1 MIAKLLTSPWSFM
14 HTQDRTGLAIILS
27 LIALTLF
34 DGMGLII
41 KHLSN
46 NYSATELAAWRNIF
60 GLIPT
65 LIALWSSRKWRTNG
79 KVLKIR
85 QWKLALLR
93 GAIVT
98 FAQVSFYISLGLM
111 AFATASTI
119 SYATALFT
127 TALAIPV
134 LGERVGW
141 VRWSAVLV
149 GFLGVIMVIQPGA
162 EGFSSY
168 TLFPL
173 AAAVF
178 YALVGVT
185 ARLFDD
191 DVPSAVVNLYSSFSS
206 VVGAVLITYF
216 WGGFNS
222 IPSTTDMVWIILM
235 GGLGGTAVLLLVI
248 SYRMTEQSNLAPFS
262 YFGIPLS
269 FVLGWL
275 FFNEAPWNSLFPGGI
290 LIAAAGLLIVWRE
303 RSQDKNNTLR

>member
-1 MIAKLLTSPWSFM
+1 M
-14 HTQDRTGLAIILS
+14 HAQDRTGLAITLS
-27 LIALTLF
+27 LISLTLF

-46 NYSATELAAWRNIF
+46 DYSATELTVWRNLF
-60 GLIPT
+60 GLFPM
-65 LIALWSSRKWRTNG
+65 LIALWSSRTWRTSG
-79 KVLKIR
+79 KTLKIR

-98 FAQVSFYISLGLM
+98 FAQLSFYISLGVM

-119 SYATALFT
+119 SYSTALFT
-127 TALAIPV
+127 TAFAIII
-134 LGERVGW
+134 LGERIGW
-141 VRWSAVLV
+141 VRWSAVLI
-149 GFLGVIMVIQPGA
+149 GFLGVIMVMQPGA
-162 EGFSSY
+162 EGFSKY
-168 TLFPL
+168 ALFPL

-191 DVPSAVVNLYSSFSS
+191 DVPSAVINLYSSFSS
-206 VVGAVLITYF
+206 VIGAVLITYF
-216 WGGFNS
+216 WTGFNKITS
-222 IPSTTDMVWIILM
+222 AIDMVWIVLM
-235 GGLGGTAVLLLVI
+235 GVLGGTAVLLLVI

-275 FFNEAPWNSLFPGGI
+275 FFNEAPWSTLFPGGI
-290 LIAAAGLLIVWRE
+290 LIAAGGLLIVWRE
-303 RSQDKNNTLR
+303 RSQDKRKSINTSR

>member
-1 MIAKLLTSPWSFM
+1 M
-14 HTQDRTGLAIILS
+14 HSQDRTGLAIILS
-27 LIALTLF
+27 LISLTLF

-46 NYSATELAAWRNIF
+46 DYSATELTVWRNLF
-60 GLIPT
+60 GLFPM
-65 LIALWSSRKWRTNG
+65 LVALWSSRTWRTSG
-79 KVLKIR
+79 KTLKIR

-98 FAQVSFYISLGLM
+98 FAQLSFYISLGVM

-119 SYATALFT
+119 SYSTALFT
-127 TALAIPV
+127 TAFAILI
-134 LGERVGW
+134 LGERIGW
-141 VRWSAVLV
+141 VRWSAVLI
-149 GFLGVIMVIQPGA
+149 GFLGVIVVIQPGA

-168 TLFPL
+168 ALFPL

-191 DVPSAVVNLYSSFSS
+191 DVPSAVINLYSSFSS
-206 VVGAVLITYF
+206 VIGAVLITYF
-216 WGGFNS
+216 WTGFNK
-222 IPSTTDMVWIILM
+222 ITSTIDMVWIVLM
-235 GGLGGTAVLLLVI
+235 GMLGGTAVLLLVI

-275 FFNEAPWNSLFPGGI
+275 FFNEAPWSTLFPGGI
-290 LIAAAGLLIVWRE
+290 LIAAGGLLIVWRE
-303 RSQDKNNTLR
+303 RSQYKRKGTYTSR

>member
-1 MIAKLLTSPWSFM
+1 M
-14 HTQDRTGLAIILS
+14 HSQDRTGLAIILS

-41 KHLSN
+41 KHLSKD
-46 NYSATELAAWRNIF
+46 YSATELAVWRNLF
-60 GLIPT
+60 GLFPT
-65 LIALWSSRKWRTNG
+65 LIALWSSRTWRTSG
-79 KVLKIR
+79 TTLKIR

-98 FAQVSFYISLGLM
+98 FAQLSFYISLGVM

-119 SYATALFT
+119 SYSTALFT
-127 TALAIPV
+127 TAFAIPI

-141 VRWSAVLV
+141 IRWSAVLI

-168 TLFPL
+168 ALFPL

-191 DVPSAVVNLYSSFSS
+191 DVPSTVVNLYSSFSS
-206 VVGAVLITYF
+206 IIGAVLITYF
-216 WGGFNS
+216 WTGFHKITS
-222 IPSTTDMVWIILM
+222 ASDMAWIVLM
-235 GGLGGTAVLLLVI
+235 GVLGGTAVLLLVI

-275 FFNEAPWNSLFPGGI
+275 FFNEAPWSTLFPGGI
-290 LIAAAGLLIVWRE
+290 LIVAGGLLIVWRE
-303 RSQDKNNTLR
+303 RSQDKKKSA

>member
-1 MIAKLLTSPWSFM
+1 MPS
-14 HTQDRTGLAIILS
+14 QDRTGLAIILS
-27 LIALTLF
+27 LISLTLF
-34 DGMGLII
+34 DAMGLII

-46 NYSATELAAWRNIF
+46 DYSATELTVWRNLF
-60 GLIPT
+60 GLFPV
-65 LIALWSSRKWRTNG
+65 LIALWSPRTWRING
-79 KVLKIR
+79 KALKMR

-98 FAQVSFYISLGLM
+98 FAQLSFYISLGVM

-119 SYATALFT
+119 GYSTALFT
-127 TALAIPV
+127 TAFASLI

-141 VRWSAVLV
+141 VRWSAVLI

-162 EGFSSY
+162 EGFSLY
-168 TLFPL
+168 ALFPL

-178 YALVGVT
+178 YALIGVT

-191 DVPSAVVNLYSSFSS
+191 DVPSAVINLYSSFTS
-206 VVGAVLITYF
+206 VIGSILITYF
-216 WGGFNS
+216 WTGFNEITS
-222 IPSTTDMVWIILM
+222 LIDMVWIVLM
-235 GGLGGTAVLLLVI
+235 GVLGGTAVLLLVI

-275 FFNEAPWNSLFPGGI
+275 FFNEAPWSTLFPGGV
-290 LIAAAGLLIVWRE
+290 LIAAGGLLVVWRE
-303 RSQDKNNTLR
+303 RAQNKNKNT

>member
-46 NYSATELAAWRNIF
+46 NYSATELTAWRNIF

-222 IPSTTDMVWIILM
+222 ITSTTDMVWIILM